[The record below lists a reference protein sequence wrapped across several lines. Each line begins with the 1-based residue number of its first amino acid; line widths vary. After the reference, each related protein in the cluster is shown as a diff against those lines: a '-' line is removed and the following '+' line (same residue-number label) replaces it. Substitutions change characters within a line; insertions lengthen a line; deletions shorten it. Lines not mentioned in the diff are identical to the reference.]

1 MGDACPT
8 YSFVLPAYNEEANLE
23 AMTARLL
30 ETGRQLDGSFEVIWV
45 NDGSTD
51 GTAKVL
57 DRLAEQYGELRPVHL
72 SRNFGHM
79 AALTA
84 GLECARASNA
94 VITLDGDGQHPPE
107 LIPRMLE
114 KWREGADIVQMLRQ
128 STPDETALKRAT
140 SRGFYRLIN
149 FLSETHIPE
158 GAADFRLL
166 DRGVVDTLNGL
177 PERVR
182 FLRGLVHWVGFETAH
197 IPYQAEK
204 RSAGETKYSFF
215 KMLAFALSGIV
226 SFSIRPLRLAFF
238 VGAAITFLAFLY
250 AVYIVYCYLTGVALV
265 PGWTSM
271 LLALLVLSGVQL
283 LTIGIASEYLA
294 QLFLEQKHRPIY
306 IVRTAQTRDRH
317 DSE

>member
-1 MGDACPT
+1 MCACPE

-30 ETGRQLDGSFEVIWV
+30 GAGKELDGGFEIVWV
-45 NDGSTD
+45 NDGSSD
-51 GTAKVL
+51 RTAELL
-57 DRLAEQYGELRPVHL
+57 DRLAGEHPEVRPVHL

-84 GLECARASNA
+84 GLECARASKA
-94 VITLDGDGQHPPE
+94 VITLDADGQHPPE
-107 LIPRMLE
+107 LIPKMLE
-114 KWREGADIVQMLRQ
+114 KWRDGADIVQMIREG
-128 STPDETALKRAT
+128 TPDESALKRVT
-140 SRGFYRLIN
+140 SRSFYRVIS
-149 FLSETHIPE
+149 FLGETRIPE

-166 DRGVVDTLNGL
+166 DRSVVDTLNGL

-182 FLRGLVHWVGFETAH
+182 FLRGLVHWVGFEMAS
-197 IPYQAEK
+197 IPYRAEK
-204 RSAGETKYSFF
+204 RAAGVTKYSFL
-215 KMLAFALSGIV
+215 KMLALGLNGIV

-238 VGAAITFLAFLY
+238 FGAGITFMAFLY
-250 AVYIVYCYLTGVALV
+250 ALYILYCYLTGVELV

-306 IVRTAQTRDRH
+306 IVRTAKTREQND
-317 DSE
+317 DE